1 MIDTNKLLS
10 NRSGGT
16 TTLSRKSVINIGLIR
31 DDVKKVDNLL
41 KMKLVMSKVREGI
54 EKENQERLK
63 RKKREDDL
71 ESEICNC
78 DDDPDK
84 RDIDPKKPRGLLG
97 SLIGGVLSVLG
108 GIALKFLPT
117 LLKVFSFIKKIAK
130 PLTIVLGGAFA
141 IFKTFLTLFKSTS
154 DELRGIDRNL
164 IKKGTIERVFTD
176 FGNAV
181 LIAAS
186 GIGIMISTAVAIN
199 FILRKRLMAVDV
211 LVDNLILMRRTAKAR
226 TLTDDELIEQA
237 ARTLGLNLDDI
248 MTQTPTAKPRG
259 RRATRIPG
267 GVGAKRGSVAGGT
280 ISFSGDAAYEKIRRG
295 NVTPKTIEEIINSSS
310 FQKKARKIKSARSKV
325 MVSLG
330 FDTPLEILKGEI
342 KSSLDVAEIAAD
354 ESKFKARNLPI
365 KEQAIINKNINDSR
379 KIIKKLRKIEDVTQ
393 NIGGGGLFKGLGDL
407 KMGPMLTEGFSS
419 SGPLSGINPKKFLSN
434 KQILESTDL
443 LKAPIIKDLNPKLLL
458 TKGGGSILL
467 KQIGGEAFAAAFKQG
482 LKSAV
487 GVIPFIGD
495 LIGILLD
502 IFVFGEPVGRAIFK
516 GIGSFAIAALLG
528 GLGFAVGGPV
538 GAFIGSVAG
547 GIGGDILGG
556 IVYDMFFKSGRGIST
571 KSSSTKGV
579 VKGATSQF
587 RQGGFVGPEPS
598 VQPLVNSVDKST
610 DLRVMTSYNKT
621 GVGKVKFVPIPLPIP
636 QKEQTQEEQQINM
649 TSDTAETR
657 TFAGLYER

>member
-199 FILRKRLMAVDV
+199 FLLRKRLMAVDV
-211 LVDNLILMRRTAKAR
+211 LVDNLILMRRSSKAR

-237 ARTLGLNLDDI
+237 AKTLGLNLDDV
-248 MTQTPTAKPRG
+248 MTQPIDRASVRRKNISQTLKEAKEVIPNRKPRVQYEDFLG
-259 RRATRIPG
+259 MNKPKKGVQVTESPVDLLQRQRQRSARRIKTNLTDKAIQEALDKAR
-267 GVGAKRGSVAGGT
+267 VADILDPEDYVRFPARLEDLT
-280 ISFSGDAAYEKIRRG
+280 DS
-295 NVTPKTIEEIINSSS
+295 TKTIL
-310 FQKKARKIKSARSKV
+310 KKFSPNNV
-325 MVSLG
+325 
-330 FDTPLEILKGEI
+330 
-342 KSSLDVAEIAAD
+342 
-354 ESKFKARNLPI
+354 N
-365 KEQAIINKNINDSR
+365 
-379 KIIKKLRKIEDVTQ
+379 LRKTLDDLANDVDPFDKRKFFSIDPEFGFQ
-393 NIGGGGLFKGLGDL
+393 LGDPFRKL
-407 KMGPMLTEGFSS
+407 NTNKV
-419 SGPLSGINPKKFLSN
+419 LSN
-434 KQILESTDL
+434 KQILEGTDL

-467 KQIGGEAFAAAFKQG
+467 KQIGGEAFAASFKQG

-556 IVYDMFFKSGRGIST
+556 IVYDMFFGKNAPANRRGFA
-571 KSSSTKGV
+571 
-579 VKGATSQF
+579 GATKAGVKALTQYGE
-587 RQGGFVGPEPS
+587 GGYVGEQIK
-598 VQPLVNSVDKST
+598 QPMLNSVDKST
-610 DLRVMTSYNKT
+610 DLRVVASYNKR

-636 QKEQTQEEQQINM
+636 QKEQTQEEQQINL
-649 TSDTAETR
+649 TPDTTETR